1 MPTFKQVEAAFLN
14 AHNAGDSAAA
24 QKLADALRN
33 QMSAPDAP
41 ASGLPKRG
49 LGGTLSGGFNR
60 GMSRLGS
67 TFTDVIPAIA
77 GSAIGA
83 DEYAQ
88 EQLAEAEEK
97 QRKSAMLDPP
107 QFQTFKEVDGLR
119 SGLGFAAETMAE
131 QVGNMGVALATG
143 LTGGAAAPALLG
155 GRALAAAATT
165 GAARNLA
172 AKTVAQQAA
181 IGTAAGAYLGSY
193 ALNAPE
199 VFENIYRE
207 TGETAPGT
215 ALLFGTLSAGLDAV
229 LPAALATK
237 MTGPLKL
244 GVVQNLLARSGM
256 QRGVLRSGAAGLA
269 TGLGIEGVTE
279 GAQEGIS
286 IAAERFIDENPEVF
300 GSKEWDRII
309 ESGVR
314 GAVAG
319 GGFGT
324 AGGGIEGAREGA
336 QRKQRL
342 DNLEEARALRNQI
355 RSKYEVPAEQQPEGM
370 TTTSGA
376 QQGFS
381 FVDPVNLSQSPEE
394 VEESLQAAREEAA
407 AVVEVEPTD
416 FKVPVTVS
424 SIYALETAKRRGEIP
439 TEVKLK
445 KLDETQTKIVENIQQ
460 EESQRVLYADAT
472 VEAQRRGVEFDAN
485 KAPNELSEEEQI
497 LLGEVAESRV
507 GRYGKSQQS
516 LFTMDGAPVKQTSKQ
531 KRAEKAAIAESFK
544 NLKVIPTDK
553 AGLQAWG
560 KANFG
565 LGPSTAILRENG
577 PLAGKDLS
585 NPVEAAQVEADLK
598 IVRGNSTSK
607 TVPERIDEF
616 FARLESQAKPAVKQS
631 IVPSSAS
638 INSVPDPQGVVVASE
653 ASAEELANADIPQLL
668 KASNEYNDKVSEE
681 VITTM
686 LGPEKAAE
694 YAKLPSG
701 SEQQLNWFA
710 ENSTDV
716 FDLDVQVDNRWI
728 NTDRLES
735 FKNYVGVYS
744 EASPKEMGK
753 SISKLFQK
761 ASNPDFKSTPEYAG
775 ILSAVN
781 YAKEQGWNV
790 EEVIAGAKIGAK
802 EYAGTD
808 FQELFPE
815 LFSVSTS
822 NLKPNK
828 PTEAATR
835 IKIGKKSPAALQTLS
850 DIDKKYTRAPLNNDQ
865 FVGDGAAVEV
875 SAIKDRLHLSAI
887 VSLEKGT
894 GKASKLLTE
903 IIQIADK
910 NNTPIELA
918 PVPFGSK
925 DLNTE
930 QLTNWYARYGFVQD
944 GAGTMVRPP
953 KAKAKAAGAATRR
966 EGGEGLN
973 GETVFSTTDANAFGM
988 TTDML
993 DYQQAPILDRE
1004 PNYFRDN
1011 KDIEI
1016 ELVNMSPDEYLQKA
1030 SKILSENEGSK
1041 RTPQEI
1047 IEYKKTDERPD
1058 YIPLMAQSMREG
1070 NVYAAPELDYKDS
1083 GQEGM
1088 HRALAAKQLGITS
1101 IPVMVKDSYKN
1112 PQQIV
1117 AKGKAKGKAK
1127 PKAKSKPKLAGPI
1140 YKGKNL
1146 NTETIEA
1153 VGKGRLAPV
1162 LSQLI
1167 NTATNRE
1174 VKRVLKKIKSLG
1186 LTSKLVIAPV
1196 QGAAGT
1202 YDPNTNII
1210 TLDPVTGFNE
1220 HTLIH
1225 ELIHAALQKVIATPN
1240 LQITKDLTDFYA
1252 SIYSRLG
1259 DTYGTKNLQ
1268 EFVAEFIA
1276 NPEFQALLKTIDA
1289 PRGGNWVTRIAK
1301 TIAEFFGFR
1310 KKQSAYKAGLKF
1322 ISDAID
1328 ISSGVEAVPGE
1339 VLLLG
1344 PGTNLGSMVEFGT
1357 NSKAEL
1363 SQAVNNFKGDT
1374 AKKAMFAFVSLR
1386 NMIKLY
1392 GDKVVDAASR
1402 ELLPILQTNVESKRG
1417 AISLGV
1423 EKASEGIR
1431 KVKELEQNAT
1441 PAQIAERNSIA
1452 FDASKAGVDIREPA
1466 TRDPAFKVTADNKA
1480 EFDALRVRYNRL
1492 PNELRESY
1500 NIIRADLD
1508 ANFNKWLEEIS
1519 NSDIPRSTQ
1528 QKIKDEF
1535 TSMGVVGYVPRTRP
1549 GKYAL
1554 EFDGGT
1560 TNKKEERVVT
1570 SFRDVTER
1578 DAAFDILEDQKKKP
1592 QRYSF
1597 VPSKAPSAQGLPTAS
1612 FIRGV
1617 VSEMRAAGVDEK
1629 VIDNVYQYYIDQQG
1643 ASALT
1648 KQLTVKSQMLEGFD
1662 TDLTRAYADQ
1672 MYKWVH
1678 MLTNLKYNPKI
1689 SETFR
1694 DIAKTIKANG
1704 TITTNRNLSANQR
1717 ENLEAALSS
1726 LAMQETFMLNPNFN
1740 GVTSFLTYSS
1750 YIGFIAGSV
1759 SSAVVNLT
1767 GLIFMVYPSLASRF
1781 GYDNALREMKD
1792 ASQVTF
1798 VTKDWSKGKYA
1809 ELYTYLDNRSLLR
1822 QTTDME
1828 IIDRAKGEAK
1838 GALSSFDKVIKFAS
1852 IPFAASEKMQRAI
1865 TAVAAFE
1872 LAIKSKD
1879 SNYNTPE
1886 KAMEYAAN
1894 QIRDAHSAGISDVA
1908 PRAFQHN
1915 IGRVI
1920 LTFKQIVFTQA
1931 ATLAFTFARALPNSG
1946 LSAEEK
1952 SIARHQF
1959 LATFGISGALLGVGG
1974 LPFFGLY
1981 TTLARML
1988 EFMIPDDEDA
1998 PYDPKQQLRDVTN
2011 SFIYNGLIA
2020 ELFNIEIS
2028 ERAQL
2033 ANNIVWR
2040 DDSYSVAKY
2049 GYLNTFLLSLFGPMG
2064 SAAQSTQGGLQ
2075 EIAKGN
2081 WGRGVEDMSP
2091 LALRNLLK
2099 GIRYAREGATTRGGD
2114 IVEED
2119 IGLLSSLI
2127 QMTGFTPASL
2137 ADTQMQRSAAKNY
2150 EVEVL
2155 TRKQEIFDN
2164 YETGYNTRD
2173 NGRMREAEKDARNFI
2188 RQYPDLMDSE
2198 SLKRSLRDRKAR
2210 DEKKIRGQTY
2220 SQGLINTLD
2229 DIYAIRS

>member
-1 MPTFKQVEAAFLN
+1 VPTFKQIEAAFLN
-14 AHNAGDSAAA
+14 AHNAGDTAAA
-24 QKLADALRN
+24 QKLADALRS
-33 QMSAPDAP
+33 QMSAPDAS

-49 LGGTLSGGFNR
+49 LGGTFSGGFNR

-67 TFTDVIPAIA
+67 TFTDIIPAIA

-97 QRKSAMLDPP
+97 QRVSAMLDPP

-155 GRALAAAATT
+155 GRALASAATT
-165 GAARNLA
+165 GAARSLA

-181 IGTAAGAYLGSY
+181 TGTAAGAYLGSY

-215 ALLFGTLSAGLDAV
+215 ALLFSTLSAGLDAV
-229 LPAALATK
+229 LPAALASK

-256 QRGVLRSGAAGLA
+256 KRGALRSGAAGLA

-286 IAAERFIDENPEVF
+286 IAAERFVDENPEVF

-309 ESGVR
+309 ESSVR

-324 AGGGIEGAREGA
+324 AGGGIGGVREGV

-342 DNLEEARALRNQI
+342 GSLEEARALRNQI

-370 TTTSGA
+370 TPTSGA
-376 QQGFS
+376 QQGLS

-394 VEESLQAAREEAA
+394 IEESLQAAREEVAA
-407 AVVEVEPTD
+407 AEVETTD
-416 FKVPVTVS
+416 FKVPVTAS
-424 SIYALETAKRRGEIP
+424 LIYALETAKRRGKIP
-439 TEVKLK
+439 AEVKLK
-445 KLDETQTKIVENIQQ
+445 KLDEAQTKIVENIQQ

-516 LFTMDGAPVKQTSKQ
+516 LFTMDGAPVKQTNKQ
-531 KRAEKAAIAESFK
+531 KRAEKAAVAESFR
-544 NLKVIPTDK
+544 NLSVIPTDK
-553 AGLQAWG
+553 AGLRAWG
-560 KANFG
+560 KENFG
-565 LGPSTAILRENG
+565 LGPTAAILREDG
-577 PLAGKDLS
+577 PLAGKNLS
-585 NPVEAAQVEADLK
+585 NPVEAAQVKADLA
-598 IVRGNSTSK
+598 IVKSKSTST
-607 TVPERIDEF
+607 TVPVKIDEF
-616 FARLESQAKPAVKQS
+616 FARLESQAKPAV
-631 IVPSSAS
+631 P
-638 INSVPDPQGVVVASE
+638 
-653 ASAEELANADIPQLL
+653 
-668 KASNEYNDKVSEE
+668 
-681 VITTM
+681 
-686 LGPEKAAE
+686 
-694 YAKLPSG
+694 
-701 SEQQLNWFA
+701 
-710 ENSTDV
+710 
-716 FDLDVQVDNRWI
+716 
-728 NTDRLES
+728 
-735 FKNYVGVYS
+735 
-744 EASPKEMGK
+744 
-753 SISKLFQK
+753 
-761 ASNPDFKSTPEYAG
+761 
-775 ILSAVN
+775 
-781 YAKEQGWNV
+781 V
-790 EEVIAGAKIGAK
+790 EEVGVEGSLSDAQIEEGFNKVNPLVNANVDQTTTAARPTPKFTPSPETNALEEETTSAVKKLTGEDGKPLVLYRGSASSGTEGVPEAALRG
-802 EYAGTD
+802 EPRQGYAV
-808 FQELFPE
+808 F
-815 LFSVSTS
+815 VSTS
-822 NLKPNK
+822 PYVAATYGTAVTPLHVYADEVIEFPVRVGRDGSRSFSFTKFD
-828 PTEAATR
+828 EAANKLPANTVLVAR
-835 IKIGKKSPAALQTLS
+835 QVYDSGPMADKSIDPEMFYTYPS
-850 DIDKKYTRAPLNNDQ
+850 DIYALGNGTKTT
-865 FVGDGAAVEV
+865 
-875 SAIKDRLHLSAI
+875 SALSEP
-887 VSLEKGT
+887 ST
-894 GKASKLLTE
+894 
-903 IIQIADK
+903 IAK
-910 NNTPIELA
+910 
-918 PVPFGSK
+918 
-925 DLNTE
+925 
-930 QLTNWYARYGFVQD
+930 
-944 GAGTMVRPP
+944 P
-953 KAKAKAAGAATRR
+953 KAQPEEAT
-966 EGGEGLN
+966 
-973 GETVFSTTDANAFGM
+973 A
-988 TTDML
+988 
-993 DYQQAPILDRE
+993 
-1004 PNYFRDN
+1004 
-1011 KDIEI
+1011 
-1016 ELVNMSPDEYLQKA
+1016 
-1030 SKILSENEGSK
+1030 
-1041 RTPQEI
+1041 
-1047 IEYKKTDERPD
+1047 
-1058 YIPLMAQSMREG
+1058 
-1070 NVYAAPELDYKDS
+1070 
-1083 GQEGM
+1083 
-1088 HRALAAKQLGITS
+1088 
-1101 IPVMVKDSYKN
+1101 
-1112 PQQIV
+1112 
-1117 AKGKAKGKAK
+1117 KAK
-1127 PKAKSKPKLAGPI
+1127 PKAKPKAAKPKPKPKPKPKLAGPI

-1153 VGKGRLAPV
+1153 VEKGRLAPA
-1162 LSQLI
+1162 LSQLT
-1167 NTATNRE
+1167 NTVTNPE
-1174 VKRVLKKIKSLG
+1174 VKRVLRKIKSLG

-1202 YDPNTNII
+1202 YDPNTNTI
-1210 TLDPVTGFNE
+1210 TLDPVTGLNE
-1220 HTLIH
+1220 HTFIH
-1225 ELIHAALQKVIATPN
+1225 ELIHAVLQKVIATPT

-1322 ISDAID
+1322 ISDAVD

-1344 PGTNLGSMVEFGT
+1344 PGTNLGNMIEFGT

-1374 AKKAMFAFVSLR
+1374 VKKAMFAFVSLR

-1392 GDKVVDAASR
+1392 GDKVVDATSR

-1466 TRDPAFKVTADNKA
+1466 TRDPAFKVTADNRA

-1492 PNELRESY
+1492 PKELRESY

-1508 ANFNKWLEEIS
+1508 ANFKKWIAEIS

-1578 DAAFDILEDQKKKP
+1578 DAAFDILEGQKKKP

-1648 KQLTVKSQMLEGFD
+1648 KQLTVKSKMLEGFD

-1792 ASQVTF
+1792 ASQATF
-1798 VTKDWSKGKYA
+1798 ITKDWSKGKYA
-1809 ELYTYLDNRSLLR
+1809 ALYTYLDSRSLLR

-1852 IPFAASEKMQRAI
+1852 IPFAASERMQRAI
-1865 TAVAAFE
+1865 TAVAAYE

-2164 YETGYNTRD
+2164 YETGYNTGD
-2173 NGRMREAEKDARNFI
+2173 KGRMRKAEREARNFI

-2210 DEKKIRGQTY
+2210 DEKKIRGQMY
-2220 SQGLINTLD
+2220 SQGLLNTLD

>member
-14 AHNAGDSAAA
+14 AHNAGDTAAA
-24 QKLADALRN
+24 QKLADALRS

-49 LGGTLSGGFNR
+49 LGGTFSGGFNR

-67 TFTDVIPAIA
+67 TFTDIIPAIA

-97 QRKSAMLDPP
+97 QRVSAMLDPP

-155 GRALAAAATT
+155 GRALASAATT
-165 GAARNLA
+165 GAARSLA

-181 IGTAAGAYLGSY
+181 TGTAAGAYLGSY

-207 TGETAPGT
+207 TGKTAPGT
-215 ALLFGTLSAGLDAV
+215 ALLFSTLSAGLDAV
-229 LPAALATK
+229 LPAALASK

-256 QRGVLRSGAAGLA
+256 QRGALRSGAAGLA

-286 IAAERFIDENPEVF
+286 IAAERFVDENPEVF

-309 ESGVR
+309 ESSVR

-324 AGGGIEGAREGA
+324 VGGGIGGVREGV

-342 DNLEEARALRNQI
+342 GSLEEARALRNQI
-355 RSKYEVPAEQQPEGM
+355 KSKYEVPAEQQPEGM

-376 QQGFS
+376 QQGLS

-394 VEESLQAAREEAA
+394 IEESLQAAREEVAA
-407 AVVEVEPTD
+407 AEVEPTD
-416 FKVPVTVS
+416 FKVPVTAS
-424 SIYALETAKRRGEIP
+424 LIYALETAKRRGEIP
-439 TEVKLK
+439 AEVKLK
-445 KLDETQTKIVENIQQ
+445 KLDEAQTKIVENIQQ

-507 GRYGKSQQS
+507 GRYGKNQQS
-516 LFTMDGAPVKQTSKQ
+516 LFTMDGAPAKQTNKQ
-531 KRAEKAAIAESFK
+531 KRAEKAAVAESFR
-544 NLKVIPTDK
+544 NLSVIPTDK
-553 AGLQAWG
+553 AGLRAWG
-560 KANFG
+560 KENFG
-565 LGPSTAILRENG
+565 LGPTAAILREDG
-577 PLAGKDLS
+577 PLAGKNLS
-585 NPVEAAQVEADLK
+585 NPVEAAQVKADLA
-598 IVRGNSTSK
+598 IVKSNSTST
-607 TVPERIDEF
+607 TVPVKIDKF
-616 FARLESQAKPAVKQS
+616 FARLESQAKPAVPVEEVGVEGSLSDVQIEEGFNKVNPLVNANVDQTTTTTTTAARQS
-631 IVPSSAS
+631 VVPNSAS
-638 INSVPDPQGVVVASE
+638 IDTVSDPQGVVAASK
-653 ASAEELANADIPQLL
+653 ASAKELANADMPQLL
-668 KASNEYNDKVSEE
+668 KAANEYNDKVADE
-681 VITTM
+681 VITNEEATTSA
-686 LGPEKAAE
+686 LSK
-694 YAKLPSG
+694 S
-701 SEQQLNWFA
+701 
-710 ENSTDV
+710 ST
-716 FDLDVQVDNRWI
+716 I
-728 NTDRLES
+728 
-735 FKNYVGVYS
+735 
-744 EASPKEMGK
+744 
-753 SISKLFQK
+753 
-761 ASNPDFKSTPEYAG
+761 
-775 ILSAVN
+775 
-781 YAKEQGWNV
+781 
-790 EEVIAGAKIGAK
+790 
-802 EYAGTD
+802 
-808 FQELFPE
+808 
-815 LFSVSTS
+815 
-822 NLKPNK
+822 
-828 PTEAATR
+828 
-835 IKIGKKSPAALQTLS
+835 
-850 DIDKKYTRAPLNNDQ
+850 
-865 FVGDGAAVEV
+865 
-875 SAIKDRLHLSAI
+875 
-887 VSLEKGT
+887 
-894 GKASKLLTE
+894 
-903 IIQIADK
+903 
-910 NNTPIELA
+910 
-918 PVPFGSK
+918 
-925 DLNTE
+925 
-930 QLTNWYARYGFVQD
+930 
-944 GAGTMVRPP
+944 
-953 KAKAKAAGAATRR
+953 
-966 EGGEGLN
+966 
-973 GETVFSTTDANAFGM
+973 
-988 TTDML
+988 
-993 DYQQAPILDRE
+993 
-1004 PNYFRDN
+1004 
-1011 KDIEI
+1011 
-1016 ELVNMSPDEYLQKA
+1016 
-1030 SKILSENEGSK
+1030 
-1041 RTPQEI
+1041 
-1047 IEYKKTDERPD
+1047 
-1058 YIPLMAQSMREG
+1058 
-1070 NVYAAPELDYKDS
+1070 
-1083 GQEGM
+1083 
-1088 HRALAAKQLGITS
+1088 
-1101 IPVMVKDSYKN
+1101 
-1112 PQQIV
+1112 
-1117 AKGKAKGKAK
+1117 AK
-1127 PKAKSKPKLAGPI
+1127 PKAPPKTKTKAPPKTKPKLAGPI

-1153 VGKGRLAPV
+1153 VEKGRLAPA
-1162 LSQLI
+1162 LSQLT
-1167 NTATNRE
+1167 NTVTNPE
-1174 VKRVLKKIKSLG
+1174 VKRVLRKIKSLG

-1202 YDPNTNII
+1202 YDPNTNTI
-1210 TLDPVTGFNE
+1210 TLDPVTGLNE
-1220 HTLIH
+1220 HTFIH
-1225 ELIHAALQKVIATPN
+1225 ELIHAVLQKVIATPT

-1268 EFVAEFIA
+1268 EFVAEFMA

-1363 SQAVNNFKGDT
+1363 RQAVNNFKGDT
-1374 AKKAMFAFVSLR
+1374 VKKAMFAFVSLR

-1392 GDKVVDAASR
+1392 GDKVVDATSR

-1466 TRDPAFKVTADNKA
+1466 TRDPAFKVTADNRA

-1492 PNELRESY
+1492 PKELRESY

-1508 ANFNKWLEEIS
+1508 ANFKKWIAEIS

-1578 DAAFDILEDQKKKP
+1578 DAAFDILEGQKKKP

-1648 KQLTVKSQMLEGFD
+1648 KQLTVKSKMLEGFD

-1704 TITTNRNLSANQR
+1704 TITTNKNLSANQR

-1792 ASQVTF
+1792 ASQATF
-1798 VTKDWSKGKYA
+1798 ITKDWSKGKYA
-1809 ELYTYLDNRSLLR
+1809 ALYTYLDSRSLLR

-1865 TAVAAFE
+1865 TAVAAYE

-2114 IVEED
+2114 VVEED

-2150 EVEVL
+2150 EVKVL

-2164 YETGYNTRD
+2164 YETGYNTGD
-2173 NGRMREAEKDARNFI
+2173 KGRMREAEREARNFI

-2210 DEKKIRGQTY
+2210 DEKKIRGQMY
-2220 SQGLINTLD
+2220 SQGLLNTLD

>member
-1 MPTFKQVEAAFLN
+1 MPSFKQIEAAFLN
-14 AHNAGDSAAA
+14 AHNAGDTAAA
-24 QKLADALRN
+24 QKLADALRS
-33 QMSAPDAP
+33 QMSAPDAS

-49 LGGTLSGGFNR
+49 LGGTFSGGFNR

-67 TFTDVIPAIA
+67 TFTDIIPAIA

-97 QRKSAMLDPP
+97 QRVSAMLDPP

-155 GRALAAAATT
+155 GRALASAATT
-165 GAARNLA
+165 GAARSLA

-181 IGTAAGAYLGSY
+181 TGTAAGAYLGSY

-215 ALLFGTLSAGLDAV
+215 ALLFSTLSAGLDAV
-229 LPAALATK
+229 LPAALASK

-256 QRGVLRSGAAGLA
+256 KRGALRSGAAGLA

-286 IAAERFIDENPEVF
+286 IAAERFVDENPEVF

-309 ESGVR
+309 ESSVR

-324 AGGGIEGAREGA
+324 AGGGIGGVREGV

-342 DNLEEARALRNQI
+342 GSLEEARALRNQI

-370 TTTSGA
+370 TPTSGA
-376 QQGFS
+376 QQGLS

-394 VEESLQAAREEAA
+394 IEESLQAAREEVAA
-407 AVVEVEPTD
+407 AEVETTD
-416 FKVPVTVS
+416 FKVPVTAS
-424 SIYALETAKRRGEIP
+424 LIYALETAKRRGKIP
-439 TEVKLK
+439 AEVKLK
-445 KLDETQTKIVENIQQ
+445 KLDEAQTKIVENIQQ

-507 GRYGKSQQS
+507 GRYGKNQQS
-516 LFTMDGAPVKQTSKQ
+516 LFTMDGAPAKQTNKQ
-531 KRAEKAAIAESFK
+531 KRAEKAAVAESFR
-544 NLKVIPTDK
+544 NLSVIPTDK

-565 LGPSTAILRENG
+565 LGHSAAILREDG
-577 PLAGKDLS
+577 PLAGKNLS
-585 NPVEAAQVEADLK
+585 NPVEAEQVKADLA
-598 IVRGNSTSK
+598 IVKSKSTST
-607 TVPERIDEF
+607 TVPEKIDEF
-616 FARLESQAKPAVKQS
+616 FARLESQAKPAAEPLV
-631 IVPSSAS
+631 VPNPAS
-638 INSVPDPQGVVVASE
+638 IDPVSDPQGVVAASE
-653 ASAEELANADIPQLL
+653 ASAEELANADMPQLL
-668 KASNEYNDKVSEE
+668 KAANEYNDKVADE
-681 VITTM
+681 VITNEEATTSA
-686 LGPEKAAE
+686 LSEPSTIAKPKA
-694 YAKLPSG
+694 
-701 SEQQLNWFA
+701 Q
-710 ENSTDV
+710 
-716 FDLDVQVDNRWI
+716 
-728 NTDRLES
+728 
-735 FKNYVGVYS
+735 
-744 EASPKEMGK
+744 PKTK
-753 SISKLFQK
+753 
-761 ASNPDFKSTPEYAG
+761 
-775 ILSAVN
+775 
-781 YAKEQGWNV
+781 
-790 EEVIAGAKIGAK
+790 
-802 EYAGTD
+802 
-808 FQELFPE
+808 
-815 LFSVSTS
+815 
-822 NLKPNK
+822 
-828 PTEAATR
+828 
-835 IKIGKKSPAALQTLS
+835 
-850 DIDKKYTRAPLNNDQ
+850 
-865 FVGDGAAVEV
+865 
-875 SAIKDRLHLSAI
+875 
-887 VSLEKGT
+887 
-894 GKASKLLTE
+894 
-903 IIQIADK
+903 
-910 NNTPIELA
+910 
-918 PVPFGSK
+918 
-925 DLNTE
+925 
-930 QLTNWYARYGFVQD
+930 
-944 GAGTMVRPP
+944 P
-953 KAKAKAAGAATRR
+953 KAKAK
-966 EGGEGLN
+966 
-973 GETVFSTTDANAFGM
+973 
-988 TTDML
+988 
-993 DYQQAPILDRE
+993 P
-1004 PNYFRDN
+1004 
-1011 KDIEI
+1011 
-1016 ELVNMSPDEYLQKA
+1016 
-1030 SKILSENEGSK
+1030 
-1041 RTPQEI
+1041 
-1047 IEYKKTDERPD
+1047 
-1058 YIPLMAQSMREG
+1058 
-1070 NVYAAPELDYKDS
+1070 
-1083 GQEGM
+1083 
-1088 HRALAAKQLGITS
+1088 
-1101 IPVMVKDSYKN
+1101 
-1112 PQQIV
+1112 
-1117 AKGKAKGKAK
+1117 K
-1127 PKAKSKPKLAGPI
+1127 PKPKPKPKLAGPI

-1153 VGKGRLAPV
+1153 VEKGRLAPA
-1162 LSQLI
+1162 LSQLT
-1167 NTATNRE
+1167 NTVTNPE
-1174 VKRVLKKIKSLG
+1174 VKRVLRKIKSLG

-1202 YDPNTNII
+1202 YDPNTNTI
-1210 TLDPVTGFNE
+1210 TLDPVTGLNE
-1220 HTLIH
+1220 HTFIH
-1225 ELIHAALQKVIATPN
+1225 ELIHAVLQKVIATPT

-1322 ISDAID
+1322 ISDAVD

-1344 PGTNLGSMVEFGT
+1344 PGTNLGNMIEFGT

-1374 AKKAMFAFVSLR
+1374 VKKAMFAFVSLR

-1392 GDKVVDAASR
+1392 GDKVVDATSR

-1466 TRDPAFKVTADNKA
+1466 TRDPAFKVTADNRA

-1492 PNELRESY
+1492 PKELRESY

-1508 ANFNKWLEEIS
+1508 ANFKKWIAEIS

-1578 DAAFDILEDQKKKP
+1578 DAAFDILEGQKKKP

-1648 KQLTVKSQMLEGFD
+1648 KQLTVKSKMLEGFD

-1792 ASQVTF
+1792 ASQATF
-1798 VTKDWSKGKYA
+1798 ITKDWSKGKYA
-1809 ELYTYLDNRSLLR
+1809 ALYTYLDSRSLLR

-1852 IPFAASEKMQRAI
+1852 IPFAASERMQRAI
-1865 TAVAAFE
+1865 TAVAAYE

-2164 YETGYNTRD
+2164 YETGYNTGD
-2173 NGRMREAEKDARNFI
+2173 KGRMRKAEREARNFI

-2210 DEKKIRGQTY
+2210 DEKKIRGQMY
-2220 SQGLINTLD
+2220 SQGLLNTLD

>member
-1 MPTFKQVEAAFLN
+1 MPSFKQIEAAFLN
-14 AHNAGDSAAA
+14 AHNAGDTAAA
-24 QKLADALRN
+24 QKLADALRS
-33 QMSAPDAP
+33 QMSAPDAS

-49 LGGTLSGGFNR
+49 LGGTFSGGFNR

-67 TFTDVIPAIA
+67 TFTDIIPAIA

-97 QRKSAMLDPP
+97 QRVSAMLDPP

-155 GRALAAAATT
+155 GRALASAATT
-165 GAARNLA
+165 GAARSLA

-181 IGTAAGAYLGSY
+181 TGTAAGAYLGSY

-215 ALLFGTLSAGLDAV
+215 ALLFSTLSAGLDAV
-229 LPAALATK
+229 LPAALASK

-256 QRGVLRSGAAGLA
+256 KRGALRSGAAGLA

-286 IAAERFIDENPEVF
+286 IAAERFVDENPEVF

-309 ESGVR
+309 ESSVR

-324 AGGGIEGAREGA
+324 AGGGIGGVREGV

-342 DNLEEARALRNQI
+342 GSLEEARALRNQI

-370 TTTSGA
+370 TPTSGA
-376 QQGFS
+376 QQGLS

-394 VEESLQAAREEAA
+394 IEESLQAAREEVAA
-407 AVVEVEPTD
+407 AEVEPTD
-416 FKVPVTVS
+416 FKVPVTAS
-424 SIYALETAKRRGEIP
+424 LIYALETAKRRGKIP
-439 TEVKLK
+439 AEVKLK
-445 KLDETQTKIVENIQQ
+445 KLDEAQTKIVENIQQ

-507 GRYGKSQQS
+507 GRYGKNQQS
-516 LFTMDGAPVKQTSKQ
+516 LFTMDGAPAKQTNKQ
-531 KRAEKAAIAESFK
+531 KRAEKAAVAESFR
-544 NLKVIPTDK
+544 NLSVIPTDK

-565 LGPSTAILRENG
+565 LGHSAAILREDG
-577 PLAGKDLS
+577 PLAGKNLS
-585 NPVEAAQVEADLK
+585 NPVEAEQVKADLA
-598 IVRGNSTSK
+598 IVKSKSTST
-607 TVPERIDEF
+607 TVPEKIDEF
-616 FARLESQAKPAVKQS
+616 FARLESQAKPAAEPLV
-631 IVPSSAS
+631 VPNPAS
-638 INSVPDPQGVVVASE
+638 IDPVSDPQGVVAASE
-653 ASAEELANADIPQLL
+653 ASAEELANADMPQLL
-668 KASNEYNDKVSEE
+668 KAANEYNDKVADE
-681 VITTM
+681 VITKM

-701 SEQQLNWFA
+701 SEKQLDWFA

-716 FDLDVQVDNRWI
+716 FELDVEVDKRWV

-735 FKNYVGVYS
+735 FKDYVGVYN
-744 EASPKEMGK
+744 EASPEEMGK

-761 ASNPDFKSTPEYAG
+761 AGNADFKSTPEYAG
-775 ILSAVN
+775 ILSAFN
-781 YAKEQGWNV
+781 YAAEQGWNAG
-790 EEVIAGAKIGAK
+790 EVIAGAKIGAK
-802 EYAGTD
+802 QYAGMD

-815 LFSVSTS
+815 LFSVST
-822 NLKPNK
+822 PNSELNA
-828 PTEAATR
+828 PEEATTR
-835 IKIGKKSPAALQTLS
+835 IQIGKKSPDALQTLS

-865 FVGDGAAVEV
+865 FVGDGAAIEV
-875 SAIKDRLHLSAI
+875 SVIKDRLHLSSI
-887 VSLEKGT
+887 TSFEKGT

-903 IIQIADK
+903 IIKIADK

-918 PVPFGSK
+918 PVPFGNK

-953 KAKAKAAGAATRR
+953 TA
-966 EGGEGLN
+966 
-973 GETVFSTTDANAFGM
+973 
-988 TTDML
+988 
-993 DYQQAPILDRE
+993 
-1004 PNYFRDN
+1004 
-1011 KDIEI
+1011 
-1016 ELVNMSPDEYLQKA
+1016 
-1030 SKILSENEGSK
+1030 
-1041 RTPQEI
+1041 
-1047 IEYKKTDERPD
+1047 
-1058 YIPLMAQSMREG
+1058 
-1070 NVYAAPELDYKDS
+1070 
-1083 GQEGM
+1083 
-1088 HRALAAKQLGITS
+1088 
-1101 IPVMVKDSYKN
+1101 
-1112 PQQIV
+1112 
-1117 AKGKAKGKAK
+1117 KAK
-1127 PKAKSKPKLAGPI
+1127 PKTKTKTKPKAPPKTKPKLAGPI

-1153 VGKGRLAPV
+1153 VEKGRLAPA
-1162 LSQLI
+1162 LSQLT
-1167 NTATNRE
+1167 NTVTNPE
-1174 VKRVLKKIKSLG
+1174 VKRVLRKIKSLG

-1202 YDPNTNII
+1202 YDPNTNTI
-1210 TLDPVTGFNE
+1210 TLDPVTGLNE
-1220 HTLIH
+1220 HTFIH
-1225 ELIHAALQKVIATPN
+1225 ELIHAVLQKVIATPT

-1322 ISDAID
+1322 ISDAVD

-1344 PGTNLGSMVEFGT
+1344 PGTNLGNMIEFGT

-1374 AKKAMFAFVSLR
+1374 VKKAMFAFVSLR

-1392 GDKVVDAASR
+1392 GDKVVDATSR

-1466 TRDPAFKVTADNKA
+1466 TRDPAFKVTADNRA

-1492 PNELRESY
+1492 PKELRESY

-1508 ANFNKWLEEIS
+1508 ANFKKWIAEIS

-1578 DAAFDILEDQKKKP
+1578 DAAFDILEGQKKKP

-1648 KQLTVKSQMLEGFD
+1648 KQLTVKSKMLEGFD

-1798 VTKDWSKGKYA
+1798 ITKDWSKGKYA
-1809 ELYTYLDNRSLLR
+1809 ALYTYLDSRSLLR

-1852 IPFAASEKMQRAI
+1852 IPFAASERMQRAI
-1865 TAVAAFE
+1865 TAVAAYE

-2150 EVEVL
+2150 EVKVL

-2164 YETGYNTRD
+2164 YETGYNTGD
-2173 NGRMREAEKDARNFI
+2173 KGRMRKAEREARNFI

-2210 DEKKIRGQTY
+2210 DEKKIRGQMY
-2220 SQGLINTLD
+2220 SQGLLNTLD

>member
-1 MPTFKQVEAAFLN
+1 MPTFKQIEAAFLN
-14 AHNAGDSAAA
+14 AHNAGDTAAA
-24 QKLADALRN
+24 QKLADALRS
-33 QMSAPDAP
+33 QMSAPDAS

-49 LGGTLSGGFNR
+49 LGGTFSGGFNR

-67 TFTDVIPAIA
+67 TFTDIIPAIA

-97 QRKSAMLDPP
+97 QRVSAMLDPP

-155 GRALAAAATT
+155 GRALASAATT
-165 GAARNLA
+165 GAARSLA

-181 IGTAAGAYLGSY
+181 TGTAAGAYLGSY

-215 ALLFGTLSAGLDAV
+215 ALLFSTLSAGLDAV
-229 LPAALATK
+229 LPAALASK

-256 QRGVLRSGAAGLA
+256 KRGALRSGAAGLA

-286 IAAERFIDENPEVF
+286 IAAERFVDENPEVF

-309 ESGVR
+309 ESSVR

-324 AGGGIEGAREGA
+324 AGGGIGGVREGV

-342 DNLEEARALRNQI
+342 GSLEEARALRNQI

-370 TTTSGA
+370 TPTSGA
-376 QQGFS
+376 QQGLS

-394 VEESLQAAREEAA
+394 IEESLQAAREEVAA
-407 AVVEVEPTD
+407 AEVETTD
-416 FKVPVTVS
+416 FKVPVTAS
-424 SIYALETAKRRGEIP
+424 LIYALETAKRRGKIP
-439 TEVKLK
+439 AEVKLK
-445 KLDETQTKIVENIQQ
+445 KLDEAQTKIVENIQQ

-507 GRYGKSQQS
+507 GRYGKNQQS
-516 LFTMDGAPVKQTSKQ
+516 LFTMDGAPAKQTNKQ
-531 KRAEKAAIAESFK
+531 KRAEKAAVAESFR
-544 NLKVIPTDK
+544 NLSVIPTDK

-565 LGPSTAILRENG
+565 LGHSAAILREDG
-577 PLAGKDLS
+577 PLAGKNLS
-585 NPVEAAQVEADLK
+585 NPVEAAQVKADLA
-598 IVRGNSTSK
+598 IVKSKSTST
-607 TVPERIDEF
+607 TVPVKIDEF
-616 FARLESQAKPAVKQS
+616 FARLESQAKPAAEPLV
-631 IVPSSAS
+631 VPNPAS
-638 INSVPDPQGVVVASE
+638 IDPVSDPQGVVAASE
-653 ASAEELANADIPQLL
+653 ASAEELANADMPQLL
-668 KASNEYNDKVSEE
+668 KAANEYNDKVADE
-681 VITTM
+681 VITKM

-701 SEQQLNWFA
+701 SEQQLDWFA

-716 FDLDVQVDNRWI
+716 FELDVEVDKRWV

-735 FKNYVGVYS
+735 FKDYVGVYN

-761 ASNPDFKSTPEYAG
+761 AGNADFKSTPEYAG
-775 ILSAVN
+775 ILSAFN
-781 YAKEQGWNV
+781 YAAEQGWNAG
-790 EEVIAGAKIGAK
+790 EVIAGAKIGAK
-802 EYAGTD
+802 QYAGMD

-815 LFSVSTS
+815 LFNANVDQTTTAARPTPKFTPSPETNAFKSRETATVMSVEDFLNLAETLPEDQVNLESEAFIRNQIAKGEPLETPFLTFSLGAKGVATVTGHEGRHRARVLREMGVTEMPVRLRSEGTNQMRWSEQDNAS
-822 NLKPNK
+822 NRD
-828 PTEAATR
+828 R
-835 IKIGKKSPAALQTLS
+835 IKVTWPSVL
-850 DIDKKYTRAPLNNDQ
+850 AP
-865 FVGDGAAVEV
+865 
-875 SAIKDRLHLSAI
+875 
-887 VSLEKGT
+887 EKT
-894 GKASKLLTE
+894 NTNSYETVFP
-903 IIQIADK
+903 IAD
-910 NNTPIELA
+910 PLA
-918 PVPFGSK
+918 DV
-925 DLNTE
+925 
-930 QLTNWYARYGFVQD
+930 AVV
-944 GAGTMVRPP
+944 A
-953 KAKAKAAGAATRR
+953 KAKAKA
-966 EGGEGLN
+966 
-973 GETVFSTTDANAFGM
+973 
-988 TTDML
+988 
-993 DYQQAPILDRE
+993 
-1004 PNYFRDN
+1004 
-1011 KDIEI
+1011 
-1016 ELVNMSPDEYLQKA
+1016 
-1030 SKILSENEGSK
+1030 
-1041 RTPQEI
+1041 
-1047 IEYKKTDERPD
+1047 
-1058 YIPLMAQSMREG
+1058 
-1070 NVYAAPELDYKDS
+1070 
-1083 GQEGM
+1083 
-1088 HRALAAKQLGITS
+1088 
-1101 IPVMVKDSYKN
+1101 
-1112 PQQIV
+1112 
-1117 AKGKAKGKAK
+1117 KAK
-1127 PKAKSKPKLAGPI
+1127 PKAKPKAAKPKPKLAGPI

-1153 VGKGRLAPV
+1153 VEKGRLAPA
-1162 LSQLI
+1162 LSQLT
-1167 NTATNRE
+1167 NTVTNPE
-1174 VKRVLKKIKSLG
+1174 VKRVLQKIKSLG

-1202 YDPNTNII
+1202 YDPNTNTI
-1210 TLDPVTGFNE
+1210 TLDPVTGLNE
-1220 HTLIH
+1220 HTFIH
-1225 ELIHAALQKVIATPN
+1225 ELIHAVLQKVIATPT

-1322 ISDAID
+1322 ISDAVD

-1344 PGTNLGSMVEFGT
+1344 PGTNLGNMIEFGT

-1374 AKKAMFAFVSLR
+1374 VKKAMFAFVSLR

-1392 GDKVVDAASR
+1392 GDKVVDATSR

-1441 PAQIAERNSIA
+1441 PTQIAERNSIA

-1466 TRDPAFKVTADNKA
+1466 TRDPAFKVTADNRA

-1492 PNELRESY
+1492 PKELRESY

-1508 ANFNKWLEEIS
+1508 ANFKKWIAEIS

-1578 DAAFDILEDQKKKP
+1578 DAAFDILEGQKKKP

-1648 KQLTVKSQMLEGFD
+1648 KQLTVKSKMLEGFD

-1792 ASQVTF
+1792 ASQATF
-1798 VTKDWSKGKYA
+1798 ITKDWSKGKYA
-1809 ELYTYLDNRSLLR
+1809 ALYTYLDSRSLLR

-1852 IPFAASEKMQRAI
+1852 IPFAASERMQRAI
-1865 TAVAAFE
+1865 TAVAAYE

-2164 YETGYNTRD
+2164 YETGYNTGD
-2173 NGRMREAEKDARNFI
+2173 KGRMRKAEREARNFI

-2210 DEKKIRGQTY
+2210 DEKKIRGQMY
-2220 SQGLINTLD
+2220 SQGLLNTLD

>member
-1 MPTFKQVEAAFLN
+1 MPTFKQIEAAFLN
-14 AHNAGDSAAA
+14 AHNAGDTAAA
-24 QKLADALRN
+24 QKLADALRS
-33 QMSAPDAP
+33 QMSAPDAS

-49 LGGTLSGGFNR
+49 LGGTFSGGFNR

-67 TFTDVIPAIA
+67 TFTDIIPAIA

-97 QRKSAMLDPP
+97 QRVSAMLDPP

-155 GRALAAAATT
+155 GRALASAATT
-165 GAARNLA
+165 GAARSLA

-181 IGTAAGAYLGSY
+181 TGTAAGAYLGSY

-215 ALLFGTLSAGLDAV
+215 ALLFSTLSAGLDAV
-229 LPAALATK
+229 LPAALASK

-256 QRGVLRSGAAGLA
+256 KRGALRSGAAGLA

-286 IAAERFIDENPEVF
+286 IAAERFVDENPEVF

-309 ESGVR
+309 ESSVR

-324 AGGGIEGAREGA
+324 AGGGIGGVREGV

-342 DNLEEARALRNQI
+342 GSLEEARALRNQI

-370 TTTSGA
+370 TPTSGA
-376 QQGFS
+376 QQGLS

-394 VEESLQAAREEAA
+394 IEESLQAAREEVAA
-407 AVVEVEPTD
+407 AEVEPTD
-416 FKVPVTVS
+416 FKVPVTAS
-424 SIYALETAKRRGEIP
+424 LIYALETAKRRGEIP
-439 TEVKLK
+439 AEVKLK
-445 KLDETQTKIVENIQQ
+445 KLDEAQTKIVENIQQ

-507 GRYGKSQQS
+507 GRYGKNQQS
-516 LFTMDGAPVKQTSKQ
+516 LFTMDGAPAKQTNKQ
-531 KRAEKAAIAESFK
+531 KRAEKAAVAESFR
-544 NLKVIPTDK
+544 NLSVIPTDK

-565 LGPSTAILRENG
+565 LGHSAAILREDG
-577 PLAGKDLS
+577 PLAGKNLS
-585 NPVEAAQVEADLK
+585 NPVEAEQVKADLA
-598 IVRGNSTSK
+598 IVKSKSTST
-607 TVPERIDEF
+607 TVPVKIDEF
-616 FARLESQAKPAVKQS
+616 FARLESQAKPAAEPLV
-631 IVPSSAS
+631 VPNPAS
-638 INSVPDPQGVVVASE
+638 IDPVSDPQGVVAASE
-653 ASAEELANADIPQLL
+653 ASAEELANADMPQLL
-668 KASNEYNDKVSEE
+668 KAANEYNDKVADE
-681 VITTM
+681 VITKM

-701 SEQQLNWFA
+701 SEQQLDWFA

-716 FDLDVQVDNRWI
+716 FELDVEVDKRWV

-735 FKNYVGVYS
+735 FKDYVGVYN
-744 EASPKEMGK
+744 EASPEEMGK

-761 ASNPDFKSTPEYAG
+761 AGNADFKSTPEYAG
-775 ILSAVN
+775 ILSAFN
-781 YAKEQGWNV
+781 YAAEQGWNAG
-790 EEVIAGAKIGAK
+790 EVIAGAKIGAK
-802 EYAGTD
+802 QYAGMD

-815 LFSVSTS
+815 LFSVST
-822 NLKPNK
+822 PNSELNA
-828 PTEAATR
+828 PEEATTR
-835 IKIGKKSPAALQTLS
+835 IQIGKKSPDALQTLS

-865 FVGDGAAVEV
+865 FVGDGAAIEV
-875 SAIKDRLHLSAI
+875 SVIKDRLHLSSI
-887 VSLEKGT
+887 TSFEKGT

-903 IIQIADK
+903 IIKIADK
-910 NNTPIELA
+910 NNTPIELD
-918 PVPFGSK
+918 PVPFGNK

-953 KAKAKAAGAATRR
+953 TAKA
-966 EGGEGLN
+966 
-973 GETVFSTTDANAFGM
+973 
-988 TTDML
+988 
-993 DYQQAPILDRE
+993 
-1004 PNYFRDN
+1004 
-1011 KDIEI
+1011 
-1016 ELVNMSPDEYLQKA
+1016 
-1030 SKILSENEGSK
+1030 
-1041 RTPQEI
+1041 
-1047 IEYKKTDERPD
+1047 
-1058 YIPLMAQSMREG
+1058 
-1070 NVYAAPELDYKDS
+1070 
-1083 GQEGM
+1083 
-1088 HRALAAKQLGITS
+1088 
-1101 IPVMVKDSYKN
+1101 
-1112 PQQIV
+1112 
-1117 AKGKAKGKAK
+1117 KAK
-1127 PKAKSKPKLAGPI
+1127 PKAKPKAAKPKPKPKPKLAGPI

-1153 VGKGRLAPV
+1153 VEKGRLAPA
-1162 LSQLI
+1162 LSQLT
-1167 NTATNRE
+1167 NTVTNPE
-1174 VKRVLKKIKSLG
+1174 VKRVLQKIKSLG

-1202 YDPNTNII
+1202 YDPNTNTI
-1210 TLDPVTGFNE
+1210 TLDPVTGLNE
-1220 HTLIH
+1220 HTFIH
-1225 ELIHAALQKVIATPN
+1225 ELIHAVLQKVIATPT

-1322 ISDAID
+1322 ISDAVD

-1344 PGTNLGSMVEFGT
+1344 PGTNLGNMIEFGT

-1374 AKKAMFAFVSLR
+1374 VKKAMFAFVSLR

-1392 GDKVVDAASR
+1392 GDKVVDATSR

-1466 TRDPAFKVTADNKA
+1466 TRDPAFKVTADNRA

-1492 PNELRESY
+1492 PKELRESY

-1508 ANFNKWLEEIS
+1508 ANFKKWLAEIS

-1578 DAAFDILEDQKKKP
+1578 DAAFDILEGQKKKP

-1648 KQLTVKSQMLEGFD
+1648 KQLTVKSKMLEGFD

-1798 VTKDWSKGKYA
+1798 ITKDWSKGKYA
-1809 ELYTYLDNRSLLR
+1809 ALYTYLDSRSLLR

-1852 IPFAASEKMQRAI
+1852 IPFAASERMQRAI
-1865 TAVAAFE
+1865 TAVAAYE

-2114 IVEED
+2114 VVEED

-2164 YETGYNTRD
+2164 YETGYNTGD
-2173 NGRMREAEKDARNFI
+2173 KGRMRKAEREARNFI

-2210 DEKKIRGQTY
+2210 DEKKIRGQMY
-2220 SQGLINTLD
+2220 SQGLLNTLD

>member
-1 MPTFKQVEAAFLN
+1 ME
-14 AHNAGDSAAA
+14 
-24 QKLADALRN
+24 
-33 QMSAPDAP
+33 
-41 ASGLPKRG
+41 
-49 LGGTLSGGFNR
+49 
-60 GMSRLGS
+60 
-67 TFTDVIPAIA
+67 
-77 GSAIGA
+77 
-83 DEYAQ
+83 
-88 EQLAEAEEK
+88 
-97 QRKSAMLDPP
+97 
-107 QFQTFKEVDGLR
+107 
-119 SGLGFAAETMAE
+119 
-131 QVGNMGVALATG
+131 
-143 LTGGAAAPALLG
+143 
-155 GRALAAAATT
+155 
-165 GAARNLA
+165 
-172 AKTVAQQAA
+172 
-181 IGTAAGAYLGSY
+181 
-193 ALNAPE
+193 
-199 VFENIYRE
+199 
-207 TGETAPGT
+207 
-215 ALLFGTLSAGLDAV
+215 
-229 LPAALATK
+229 
-237 MTGPLKL
+237 
-244 GVVQNLLARSGM
+244 
-256 QRGVLRSGAAGLA
+256 
-269 TGLGIEGVTE
+269 
-279 GAQEGIS
+279 
-286 IAAERFIDENPEVF
+286 
-300 GSKEWDRII
+300 
-309 ESGVR
+309 
-314 GAVAG
+314 
-319 GGFGT
+319 
-324 AGGGIEGAREGA
+324 
-336 QRKQRL
+336 
-342 DNLEEARALRNQI
+342 
-355 RSKYEVPAEQQPEGM
+355 
-370 TTTSGA
+370 
-376 QQGFS
+376 
-381 FVDPVNLSQSPEE
+381 
-394 VEESLQAAREEAA
+394 
-407 AVVEVEPTD
+407 
-416 FKVPVTVS
+416 
-424 SIYALETAKRRGEIP
+424 
-439 TEVKLK
+439 
-445 KLDETQTKIVENIQQ
+445 
-460 EESQRVLYADAT
+460 
-472 VEAQRRGVEFDAN
+472 
-485 KAPNELSEEEQI
+485 
-497 LLGEVAESRV
+497 
-507 GRYGKSQQS
+507 
-516 LFTMDGAPVKQTSKQ
+516 
-531 KRAEKAAIAESFK
+531 
-544 NLKVIPTDK
+544 
-553 AGLQAWG
+553 
-560 KANFG
+560 
-565 LGPSTAILRENG
+565 
-577 PLAGKDLS
+577 
-585 NPVEAAQVEADLK
+585 
-598 IVRGNSTSK
+598 
-607 TVPERIDEF
+607 
-616 FARLESQAKPAVKQS
+616 
-631 IVPSSAS
+631 
-638 INSVPDPQGVVVASE
+638 
-653 ASAEELANADIPQLL
+653 
-668 KASNEYNDKVSEE
+668 
-681 VITTM
+681 
-686 LGPEKAAE
+686 
-694 YAKLPSG
+694 
-701 SEQQLNWFA
+701 
-710 ENSTDV
+710 
-716 FDLDVQVDNRWI
+716 
-728 NTDRLES
+728 
-735 FKNYVGVYS
+735 
-744 EASPKEMGK
+744 
-753 SISKLFQK
+753 
-761 ASNPDFKSTPEYAG
+761 
-775 ILSAVN
+775 
-781 YAKEQGWNV
+781 
-790 EEVIAGAKIGAK
+790 
-802 EYAGTD
+802 
-808 FQELFPE
+808 
-815 LFSVSTS
+815 
-822 NLKPNK
+822 
-828 PTEAATR
+828 
-835 IKIGKKSPAALQTLS
+835 
-850 DIDKKYTRAPLNNDQ
+850 
-865 FVGDGAAVEV
+865 
-875 SAIKDRLHLSAI
+875 
-887 VSLEKGT
+887 
-894 GKASKLLTE
+894 
-903 IIQIADK
+903 
-910 NNTPIELA
+910 
-918 PVPFGSK
+918 
-925 DLNTE
+925 
-930 QLTNWYARYGFVQD
+930 
-944 GAGTMVRPP
+944 
-953 KAKAKAAGAATRR
+953 
-966 EGGEGLN
+966 
-973 GETVFSTTDANAFGM
+973 
-988 TTDML
+988 
-993 DYQQAPILDRE
+993 
-1004 PNYFRDN
+1004 
-1011 KDIEI
+1011 
-1016 ELVNMSPDEYLQKA
+1016 
-1030 SKILSENEGSK
+1030 
-1041 RTPQEI
+1041 
-1047 IEYKKTDERPD
+1047 
-1058 YIPLMAQSMREG
+1058 
-1070 NVYAAPELDYKDS
+1070 
-1083 GQEGM
+1083 
-1088 HRALAAKQLGITS
+1088 
-1101 IPVMVKDSYKN
+1101 
-1112 PQQIV
+1112 
-1117 AKGKAKGKAK
+1117 
-1127 PKAKSKPKLAGPI
+1127 
-1140 YKGKNL
+1140 
-1146 NTETIEA
+1146 
-1153 VGKGRLAPV
+1153 KGRLAPA
-1162 LSQLI
+1162 LSQLT
-1167 NTATNRE
+1167 NTVTNPE
-1174 VKRVLKKIKSLG
+1174 VKRVLQKIKSLG

-1202 YDPNTNII
+1202 YDPNTNTI
-1210 TLDPVTGFNE
+1210 TLDPVTGLNE
-1220 HTLIH
+1220 HTFIH
-1225 ELIHAALQKVIATPN
+1225 ELIHAVLQKVIATPT

-1310 KKQSAYKAGLKF
+1310 KKQSAYKAGLKL

-1344 PGTNLGSMVEFGT
+1344 PGTNLGNMIEFGT

-1374 AKKAMFAFVSLR
+1374 VKKAMFAFVSLR

-1392 GDKVVDAASR
+1392 GDKVVDATSR

-1466 TRDPAFKVTADNKA
+1466 TRDPAFKVTADNRA

-1492 PNELRESY
+1492 PKELRESY

-1508 ANFNKWLEEIS
+1508 ANFKKWIAEIS

-1578 DAAFDILEDQKKKP
+1578 DAAFDILEGQKKKP

-1648 KQLTVKSQMLEGFD
+1648 KQLTVKSKMLEGFD

-1792 ASQVTF
+1792 ASQATF
-1798 VTKDWSKGKYA
+1798 ITKDWSKGKYA
-1809 ELYTYLDNRSLLR
+1809 ALYTYLDSRSLLR

-1852 IPFAASEKMQRAI
+1852 IPFAASERMQRAI
-1865 TAVAAFE
+1865 TAVAAYE

-2164 YETGYNTRD
+2164 YETGYNTGD
-2173 NGRMREAEKDARNFI
+2173 KGRMRKAEREARNFI

-2210 DEKKIRGQTY
+2210 DEKKIRGQMY
-2220 SQGLINTLD
+2220 SQGLLNTLD